1 MSTRIG
7 LLACI
12 LALAGGAF
20 AASRVTPVEAS
31 VRLDPTIA
39 DEGPTADRPREPAE
53 PVPIRT
59 PRLDPTDDLSALH
72 AASVGLEDGRVIT
85 GESRQRVLLFTF
97 DDGPERRTTPQLLDA
112 LDRYEVKAVFFVT
125 VDRLDGPGNRI
136 EEQRELLKEIVRR
149 GHVIGNHTVTHQQL
163 PLMTTNAIAE
173 ELDHAD
179 RVLEELV
186 GIRPRLFRPP
196 GGSRSPRADRILADR
211 GYTQMLWSHGT
222 GDFQVE
228 TPEDVESIFRRVLDR
243 REREEGIR
251 GGIVLMHDTHPWTVA
266 AFPRIMEMLE
276 SRNCEL
282 MAKGE
287 ELYDVVGDPSLFYEA
302 RDDAEPGTQAPTL
315 ELPPAVHERR
325 QARRRAEA
333 RARCEATFARR

>member
-1 MSTRIG
+1 MVRS
-7 LLACI
+7 
-12 LALAGGAF
+12 
-20 AASRVTPVEAS
+20 VEEEEP
-31 VRLDPTIA
+31 RL
-39 DEGPTADRPREPAE
+39 PAE

-59 PRLDPTDDLSALH
+59 PRVEVTDDVTALH

-97 DDGPERRTTPQLLDA
+97 DDGPERRTTPLLLDA
-112 LDRYEVKAVFFVT
+112 LDRYGVKAVFFVT

-136 EEQRELLKEIVRR
+136 IEQRELLKEIVRR

-163 PLMTTNAIAE
+163 PLMTTTAITE

-222 GDFQVE
+222 GDFQVDAAD
-228 TPEDVESIFRRVLDR
+228 DVESIFRRVLDR
-243 REREEGIR
+243 REREEGVR
-251 GGIVLMHDTHPWTVA
+251 GGIVLMHDTHPWSVA
-266 AFPRIMEMLE
+266 AFPRIMQMLE

-282 MAKGE
+282 LAQGE
-287 ELYDVVGDPSLFYEA
+287 ELYDVVGDPALFYEA
-302 RDDAEPGTQAPTL
+302 RDGAEPGTMAPSL
-315 ELPPAVHERR
+315 ELPAAVHEHR
-325 QARRRAEA
+325 QELRRAEA
-333 RARCEATFARR
+333 RARCEATLASR

>member
-1 MSTRIG
+1 MRTRYGI
-7 LLACI
+7 LACI

-20 AASRVTPVEAS
+20 AASRGTPAEAS
-31 VRLDPTIA
+31 VRS
-39 DEGPTADRPREPAE
+39 PRVVVAAEAIEEAPPSIVE

-59 PRLDPTDDLSALH
+59 PRPSETDDLRALH

-85 GESRQRVLLFTF
+85 GDSRQRVLLFTF
-97 DDGPERRTTPQLLDA
+97 DDGPKRQTTPELLDA
-112 LDRYEVKAVFFVT
+112 LDRYGVRAVFFVT
-125 VDRLDGPGNRI
+125 VDNLDGPGNRI
-136 EEQRELLKEIVRR
+136 REQRELLKEIVRR

-163 PLMTTNAIAE
+163 PLMTTNAIAQ

-222 GDFQVE
+222 GDFQVD
-228 TPEDVESIFRRVLDR
+228 TPEDVESIFRRVLER

-266 AFPRIMEMLE
+266 AFPRIMQMLE

-282 MAKGE
+282 LAQGE
-287 ELYDVVGDPSLFYEA
+287 ELYDVVGDPALFYA
-302 RDDAEPGTQAPTL
+302 SRDDAEPGTLAPTL